1 MAAVLHQMRQDVNAS
16 ARQHPLRDP
25 ALTLASGE
33 MLVVVLPGSNRIL
46 FDYGSN
52 LWPQRKL
59 SLFREQ
65 IVSHLRA
72 LLQGRCDK
80 ARAAPAAFLFRSSS
94 VGCSDS
100 RCDRMPTLVIGRAP
114 ARGLT
119 AGIMSPNPYFQTFDA
134 WTALA
139 GEINRHVSTMA
150 GNRTRRVMWRGK
162 MELGELTNAPPDRTG
177 APERLAAATLT
188 VLHPEQFDVADPSRD
203 WWDGFTGKLWQT
215 RKDLVTEAI
224 LRHVPPGDY
233 SAGLERFRD
242 ASFVTPNEFAN
253 YAALLNLPGLTA
265 NGYSRN
271 LNHAWVTES
280 PVLLWRWQRNGR
292 PGQGEPLYEEWYYPA
307 LRDNVTHIEVS
318 AANAVEVAS
327 ELLAPSAAA
336 AEWRRQLGEASRSVH
351 DELVCPCC
359 IAQFYGETL
368 SAIGEAQ
375 QLDEATPFSRTSLAV
390 V

>member
-1 MAAVLHQMRQDVNAS
+1 MRQDVNAS

-46 FDYGSN
+46 FNYGSD

-100 RCDRMPTLVIGRAP
+100 RCDRMRSP

-139 GEINRHVSTMA
+139 GEINHHVSTMG
-150 GNRTRRVMWRGK
+150 GN
-162 MELGELTNAPPDRTG
+162 LT
-177 APERLAAATLT
+177 
-188 VLHPEQFDVADPSRD
+188 
-203 WWDGFTGKLWQT
+203 
-215 RKDLVTEAI
+215 
-224 LRHVPPGDY
+224 
-233 SAGLERFRD
+233 
-242 ASFVTPNEFAN
+242 
-253 YAALLNLPGLTA
+253 
-265 NGYSRN
+265 
-271 LNHAWVTES
+271 
-280 PVLLWRWQRNGR
+280 
-292 PGQGEPLYEEWYYPA
+292 
-307 LRDNVTHIEVS
+307 
-318 AANAVEVAS
+318 S
-327 ELLAPSAAA
+327 E
-336 AEWRRQLGEASRSVH
+336 
-351 DELVCPCC
+351 
-359 IAQFYGETL
+359 
-368 SAIGEAQ
+368 
-375 QLDEATPFSRTSLAV
+375 
-390 V
+390 